1 MITAITDDFK
11 NRLCRHEGM
20 MLKPY
25 RCPTGRLT
33 IGVGRNLEDTG
44 LSKSEALFLLDND
57 LRRVELE
64 CARAFDWFDTLD
76 DVRKRVLIEMA
87 FNMGLSGLMTFR
99 NMLKAIKQKDYV
111 KASEEMLDSLWAKQV
126 KTRAY
131 RLAHIMETQQEN

>member
-111 KASEEMLDSLWAKQV
+111 KASEEMLNSLWAKQV

>member
-87 FNMGLSGLMTFR
+87 FNMGLTGLMTFR

>member
-25 RCPTGRLT
+25 RCPSGRLT